1 MYYIYFLRDEN
12 DNVKYVGQTKDPT
25 TRKRDHKKIKPQ
37 HIFEIIEETDIA
49 ENAKNLE
56 IEYIKKHNTYKTG
69 WNKSPGGEGFDEY
82 DRKGIGGA
90 NKGNIPWNKGVKNCF
105 SQETIE
111 KMKNTRKGRVFV
123 RKISDDQI
131 KEIRLLYEKKP
142 SLLNVGLIMKN
153 GREMSYI
160 QAFCKE
166 YASKYNLSPQGV
178 KRIILKECWKNV

>member
-25 TRKRDHKKIKPQ
+25 TRKRDHEKIKPQ

-56 IEYIKKHNTYKTG
+56 IEYIKKYNTYKTG

-82 DRKGIGGA
+82 DRKGIGGV

-166 YASKYNLSPQGV
+166 YASKYNLTPQGV

>member
-111 KMKNTRKGRVFV
+111 KMKKNNYFLGFPFSAYLNESSKKNTDSIFDSWIEKSNSRKSKLISIFSKKQLQQLKKYIKQSFS
-123 RKISDDQI
+123 KI
-131 KEIRLLYEKKP
+131 
-142 SLLNVGLIMKN
+142 
-153 GREMSYI
+153 
-160 QAFCKE
+160 
-166 YASKYNLSPQGV
+166 
-178 KRIILKECWKNV
+178 